1 LLGQILPKDRTS
13 YLLHVRGQKPE
24 SRSKTSTNF
33 TPYVIRDLSENIL
46 EVSLWKEFV
55 SMHVAAATAGSL
67 PNPE

>member
-1 LLGQILPKDRTS
+1 LPKDRTS
-13 YLLHVRGQKPE
+13 NLLQVRGEKPE
-24 SRSKTSTNF
+24 SRSKKSTNF

-55 SMHVAAATAGSL
+55 SMHVATATAGSL